1 MRCGGLRITLNRR
14 HALPTNL
21 QHGVA
26 KGSCVLLL
34 DDEIVYAGPLKGAP
48 DVTGKMVLL
57 NPDDF
62 ERLKAHVDRGRH

>member
-1 MRCGGLRITLNRR
+1 MSTMVDDRLFDSSKHDGI
-14 HALPTNL
+14 
-21 QHGVA
+21 A

-62 ERLKAHVDRGRH
+62 ERLRAHVDRGRH